1 MYTFVAGAVDDGRL
15 PADEQARLWVPRSEI
30 YGMALDLPVNAG
42 PQHYVM
48 NAAVSQLDR
57 WVRDGLRPSPAP
69 RLEVGDGRF
78 VTDGHGNVRGGI
90 RTPLV
95 DVPTATLSGLGNS
108 GHPIASL
115 CGSTVAFDHETLRSL
130 YPSKREY
137 LDRFTVAT
145 ESAVASGFVLEAD
158 APEMVAI
165 ATANWPL

>member
-1 MYTFVAGAVDDGRL
+1 
-15 PADEQARLWVPRSEI
+15 
-30 YGMALDLPVNAG
+30 
-42 PQHYVM
+42 
-48 NAAVSQLDR
+48 
-57 WVRDGLRPSPAP
+57 
-69 RLEVGDGRF
+69 
-78 VTDGHGNVRGGI
+78 VRGGI